1 MSKKKIALLGPCYP
15 YRGGNA
21 LFISH
26 LYEAL
31 EKEFEV
37 ELINYK
43 LLYPSLL
50 FPGTTQYDKSDE
62 HYSEF
67 TGKRMVNSIGPFSW
81 WRTARYIK
89 KMNPD
94 LVAIDWW
101 QPFFGPSNRAISAML
116 HKHFPNKILFITE
129 NVISH
134 EARGI
139 DKVLTKMGLKHA
151 DKFLA
156 LSNIVEKDL
165 PQYSRG
171 QKIYRSELP
180 IFGWFKAD
188 EATNIAAEKEKLGFG
203 AEHTVLLFF
212 GYVRRYKGLDILLE
226 AFADLVAQRPDLRLL
241 VAGEFYD
248 KPEFY
253 DDIIEKLNIRD
264 KVKVINQYIPNEELA
279 KYFQLSEVVVLPYRS
294 GTQSGILNIAY
305 GYQKPVVITD
315 VGGFAEF
322 VDDGKTGV
330 MVPVADKYNITA
342 GVRHYFELA
351 KTVDFAANIR
361 QRVASNGFEKIA
373 GVFKEILEDSE

>member
-31 EKEFEV
+31 EKEFDV

-43 LLYPSLL
+43 LLYPQLL

-67 TGKRMVNSIGPFSW
+67 TGKRMINSIGPLSW

-134 EARGI
+134 EARRI
-139 DKVLTKMGLKHA
+139 DKVLTKIGLKHA

-156 LSNIVEKDL
+156 LSKIVEDDL
-165 PQYSRG
+165 VHYSRG

-188 EATNIAAEKEKLGFG
+188 DTTNIASEKEKLGFSTN
-203 AEHTVLLFF
+203 HTVLLFF

-226 AFADLVAQRPDLRLL
+226 AFADLAAQRDDLRLL

-253 DDIIEKLNIRD
+253 YDIIEKLNIGH

-330 MVPVADKYNITA
+330 MVPVSDKYHIAA

-351 KTVDFAANIR
+351 KSVNFAENIKN
-361 QRVASNGFEKIA
+361 RVAANGFEKIA
-373 GVFKEILEDSE
+373 GVFKEILKDSE

>member
-1 MSKKKIALLGPCYP
+1 MKKKIALIGPCYP

-26 LYEAL
+26 LHEAL
-31 EKEFEV
+31 SKEFEV

-43 LLYPSLL
+43 VLYPSLL
-50 FPGTTQYDKSDE
+50 FPGTTQFDKSDE

-67 TGKRMVNSIGPFSW
+67 TGKRMVNSMGPLSW
-81 WRTARYIK
+81 WRTAQYIK

-116 HKHFPNKILFITE
+116 RRHFPNKILFITE

-134 EARGI
+134 ESRKI
-139 DKVLTKMGLKHA
+139 DQFLTKLGLKHA

-188 EATNIAAEKEKLGFG
+188 EGIDKQAEKQKLGFE
-203 AEHTVLLFF
+203 ANNKVLLFF

-226 AFADLVAQRPDLRLL
+226 AFADLVAQDNNLRLL

-248 KPEFY
+248 DPKFY
-253 DDIIEKLNIRD
+253 FDIIEKLNIGD
-264 KVKVINQYIPNEELA
+264 KVKVINQYIANEELA
-279 KYFQLSEVVVLPYRS
+279 KYFQLSEVVVMPYRS

-305 GYQKPVVITD
+305 GYNKPAVITD

-322 VDDGKTGV
+322 VDDGKTAV
-330 MVPVADKYNITA
+330 MVAKADKYHIAA

-351 KTVDFAANIR
+351 KTVDFEDNIR
-361 QRVASNGFEKIA
+361 RRVAENGFGKITE
-373 GVFKEILEDSE
+373 VFKEILKDSE

>member
-1 MSKKKIALLGPCYP
+1 MKKIALIGPCHP

-21 LFISH
+21 LFIAH

-31 EKEFEV
+31 SKEFEV

-43 LLYPSLL
+43 VLYPSLL
-50 FPGTTQYDKSDE
+50 FPGTTQYDESDE
-62 HYSEF
+62 HFSDF
-67 TGKRMVNSIGPFSW
+67 TGKRMINSMGPFSW

-94 LVAIDWW
+94 LVVIDWW
-101 QPFFGPSNRAISAML
+101 QPFFGPSNRAISGML
-116 HKHFPNKILFITE
+116 RKHFPNKILFLTE

-134 EARGI
+134 EARKI
-139 DKVLTKMGLKHA
+139 DKFLTKLGLKHA

-180 IFGWFKAD
+180 IFGWFKEHEKA
-188 EATNIAAEKEKLGFG
+188 EIQAEKEKLGF
-203 AEHTVLLFF
+203 EKDSTVLLFF

-226 AFADLVAQRPDLRLL
+226 AFADLAAQRDDLRLL

-248 KPEFY
+248 DPKFY
-253 DDIIEKLNIRD
+253 FDIIEKNNIGN
-264 KVKVINQYIPNEELA
+264 KVKVINQYIANEELA
-279 KYFQLSEVVVLPYRS
+279 KYFQLSEVVVMPYRS

-305 GYQKPVVITD
+305 GYNKPAVITN

-322 VDDGKTGV
+322 IDDGKTAV
-330 MVPVADKYNITA
+330 LVAKADKYHIAA

-351 KTVDFAANIR
+351 KTVDFENNIR
-361 QRVASNGFEKIA
+361 KRVAENGFGKIA
-373 GVFKEILEDSE
+373 EVFKEILKDSE